1 MIILVIGIRQMS
13 EQRYADD
20 KPRDCRYCYF
30 WNESSEVC
38 ERQTCYYLLP
48 EEENGEIPLAFRA
61 DFHSRGEKYFLIK
74 PAKIWSNET
83 NEYVFVYS
91 APWFDRE
98 MIDRCVQ
105 YALDTALPLIHPHAE
120 HNYSNVHTVFVADTV
135 SEEVRRH
142 IRKVRFSK
150 SYRMNLHGFT
160 ILKAGWIDL
169 QSSAYGTNRDG
180 HDMNKFFKELFT
192 DRH

>member
-1 MIILVIGIRQMS
+1 MAFDRNQFIEDLKGSYEM
-13 EQRYADD
+13 
-20 KPRDCRYCYF
+20 
-30 WNESSEVC
+30 
-38 ERQTCYYLLP
+38 YYDLLP
-48 EEENGEIPLAFRA
+48 GDENGDLPLAFRA

-91 APWFDRE
+91 APWFGTD

-105 YALDTALPLIHPHAE
+105 SALDTALPLIHPHAE

-142 IRKVRFSK
+142 IRRLRFSK
-150 SYRMNLHGFT
+150 S
-160 ILKAGWIDL
+160 
-169 QSSAYGTNRDG
+169 
-180 HDMNKFFKELFT
+180 
-192 DRH
+192 

>member
-1 MIILVIGIRQMS
+1 MAFDRNQFIEDLKGSYEM
-13 EQRYADD
+13 
-20 KPRDCRYCYF
+20 
-30 WNESSEVC
+30 
-38 ERQTCYYLLP
+38 YYDLLP
-48 EEENGEIPLAFRA
+48 GDENGDLPLAFRA

-91 APWFDRE
+91 APWFGTD

-105 YALDTALPLIHPHAE
+105 SALDTALPLIHPHAE
-120 HNYSNVHTVFVADTV
+120 HNYSNVHTVFVAENA
-135 SEEVRRH
+135 SEEGCRH
-142 IRKVRFSK
+142 NPRLRVCKN
-150 SYRMNLHGFT
+150 YRVNLHGFT

-169 QSSAYGTNRDG
+169 QESAYGTNRDG
-180 HDMNKFFKELFT
+180 HDMNKFFKELFA

>member
-1 MIILVIGIRQMS
+1 MPFDRNQFIEDLKGSYEM
-13 EQRYADD
+13 
-20 KPRDCRYCYF
+20 
-30 WNESSEVC
+30 
-38 ERQTCYYLLP
+38 YYDLLP

-150 SYRMNLHGFT
+150 SYRMNLECNTDSCYCCRCPCHR
-160 ILKAGWIDL
+160 LCMLRWLAGEAVGRRS
-169 QSSAYGTNRDG
+169 QSGDSVP
-180 HDMNKFFKELFT
+180 FQL
-192 DRH
+192 

>member
-1 MIILVIGIRQMS
+1 MPFDRNQFIEDLKGSYEM
-13 EQRYADD
+13 
-20 KPRDCRYCYF
+20 
-30 WNESSEVC
+30 
-38 ERQTCYYLLP
+38 YYDLLP

-91 APWFDRE
+91 APWFDSE

-105 YALDTALPLIHPHAE
+105 FALDTALH
-120 HNYSNVHTVFVADTV
+120 
-135 SEEVRRH
+135 
-142 IRKVRFSK
+142 
-150 SYRMNLHGFT
+150 LHGFT
-160 ILKAGWIDL
+160 LLKAGWIDL
-169 QSSAYGTNRDG
+169 QGSAYGTNRDG
-180 HDMNKFFKELFT
+180 HDMNKFFKELFA

>member
-1 MIILVIGIRQMS
+1 MPFDRNQFIEDLKGSYEM
-13 EQRYADD
+13 
-20 KPRDCRYCYF
+20 
-30 WNESSEVC
+30 
-38 ERQTCYYLLP
+38 YYDLLP

-135 SEEVRRH
+135 SEEVRRQ